1 VAMIRPAARRYAE
14 AVFGLAQSDQSYDTW
29 ASELDRLAALLDVPL
44 AAKALT
50 SPAVPAR
57 QKLAVID
64 AEIPDLRAPTRNLLQ
79 LLLHRDRLELLPDI
93 ARAYRDR
100 LNRERGIA
108 TAQVTTAVPLDDAT
122 RQQLAAR
129 LSRYARQRVEIEATV
144 DPSIIG
150 GVVARIGDT
159 LLDGSVRGRLES
171 LRRRLAAS
179 GRL

>member
-1 VAMIRPAARRYAE
+1 MIRPAARRYAE
-14 AVFGLAQSDQSYDTW
+14 AVFGLAQAENNYDAW
-29 ASELDRLAALLDVPL
+29 ARDLDRLADLLEVPL

-64 AEIPDLRAPTRNLLQ
+64 AELPDPGAHTRNLLQ

-108 TAQVTTAVPLDDAT
+108 MAQVITAVPLDDAT

-129 LSRYARQRVEIEATV
+129 LSRYVQQQVEIEATV
-144 DPSIIG
+144 DPGI
-150 GVVARIGDT
+150 
-159 LLDGSVRGRLES
+159 
-171 LRRRLAAS
+171 
-179 GRL
+179 